1 MAEPLTESQYRSLAR
16 FRHALRRFQRFSE
29 DAARAAGLT
38 PSQHQLLLA
47 VRGFDGPGAPSV
59 TEIGELLQLQ
69 IHSAGELVARAEANG
84 LVEREPDPA
93 DRRRTLVH
101 LTVDG
106 NLRLE
111 ALSFQHRDELRRFRR
126 EMNDVLRELDS
137 RGQGHKDT
145 KS

>member
-69 IHSAGELVARAEANG
+69 IHSAGDSSLEPKRTASSSGSPTPRTAGAPSSTSPSMETFGSRHCRSSTATSSGASDAR
-84 LVEREPDPA
+84 
-93 DRRRTLVH
+93 
-101 LTVDG
+101 
-106 NLRLE
+106 
-111 ALSFQHRDELRRFRR
+111 
-126 EMNDVLRELDS
+126 
-137 RGQGHKDT
+137 
-145 KS
+145 